1 MKTPALLPKIAWLS
15 LIAGGLLSLVTDTGL
30 LNPAVTP
37 DLTQLHAQMGDFE
50 RNFEIEVD
58 PIVLGDLPPE
68 RYTFQ
73 SIAGP
78 DNQEG
83 RLYIAY
89 YTRGRRWSGRPHDV
103 DVCFR
108 SLGFQELETS
118 TLTTSSGAVLWSR
131 IFANEEDTVRVV
143 HWQQRPGVLPGP
155 QGPFHMISR
164 LFAAQGL
171 RQDIASIY
179 MEFSVDDAPAEADYA
194 AAAQVVID
202 QIEELWQ

>member
-1 MKTPALLPKIAWLS
+1 MKRSAFLPSIAWLS

-30 LNPAVTP
+30 LNPAVAP
-37 DLTQLHAQMGDFE
+37 DLTEMHAQMGDFA

-78 DNQEG
+78 DGQEG

-89 YTRGRRWSGRPHDV
+89 YSRGRRWSGRPHDV

-118 TLTTSSGAVLWSR
+118 SLTTTGGAVLWSR
-131 IFANEEDTVRVV
+131 VFQNEEDTVRVV
-143 HWQQRPGVLPGP
+143 HWQQRPGLLPGP
-155 QGPFHMISR
+155 QGPFYMLTR
-164 LFAAQGL
+164 LFAPQGL

-179 MEFSVDDAPAEADYA
+179 MEFPVDGAPAEADYA

-202 QIEELWQ
+202 QLEELWQ